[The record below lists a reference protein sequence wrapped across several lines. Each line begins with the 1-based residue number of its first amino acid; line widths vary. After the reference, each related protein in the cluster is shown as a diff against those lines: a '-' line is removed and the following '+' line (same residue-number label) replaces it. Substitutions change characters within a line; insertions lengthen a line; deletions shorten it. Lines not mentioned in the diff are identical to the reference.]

1 VISAMLDVKAYLDRI
16 AYRGSTAPNSET
28 LRALHRAHLLAVPFE
43 NLDIAL
49 GRRIAMD
56 LDAFVRKV
64 VERRRGGFC
73 YELNGAFAALL
84 RALEFKV
91 TLLSARVVGEG
102 GRESPEFDHLCLR
115 VELEES
121 WLADVG
127 FGELFLEPL
136 RLHSKVGQTDPAGI
150 FKIVQSDPGF
160 LLEKAQPDG
169 AWKSQYSFT
178 LRPRRL
184 EEFAGRCHYHQTSP
198 DSHFVKNSIC
208 SLATDEGRITLS
220 GMTLIVTK
228 NGVRTETGIT
238 SERERAEVLRDPFGI
253 TSV

>member
-136 RLHSKVGQTDPAGI
+136 RLHSKVGQTDPPESSRSFRAI
-150 FKIVQSDPGF
+150 QDSSSKKRSPMAPG
-160 LLEKAQPDG
+160 KANTLSRCDRA
-169 AWKSQYSFT
+169 AWKSLRAGATTTRLLQT
-178 LRPRRL
+178 L
-184 EEFAGRCHYHQTSP
+184 TS
-198 DSHFVKNSIC
+198 
-208 SLATDEGRITLS
+208 
-220 GMTLIVTK
+220 
-228 NGVRTETGIT
+228 
-238 SERERAEVLRDPFGI
+238 
-253 TSV
+253 